1 MPPPEIIKEKNVELL
16 IDLLSSAFEC
26 DAKKPMFKKI
36 LPNKMIGVVI
46 TMFTALR
53 PSTWSKRYCYNP
65 KTTFEAIDK
74 CGAFFHIIIYNMYKT
89 QVVGIVSDVFLS
101 HSHYVL
107 SRVF

>member
-16 IDLLSSAFEC
+16 IDLLSSAFQC

-53 PSTWSKRYCYNP
+53 PST
-65 KTTFEAIDK
+65 
-74 CGAFFHIIIYNMYKT
+74 
-89 QVVGIVSDVFLS
+89 
-101 HSHYVL
+101 
-107 SRVF
+107 